1 MFGGKVTINK
11 TDKETNQQKA
21 QGDATLLGARYGIY
35 QENGNK
41 STSLMARDL
50 LTPDE
55 VKQLHYKTIIFPIT
69 GYPIFR
75 DTVMYNKFSC
85 YKDGEI
91 EREKHNLKDL
101 TNTYFTVEDI
111 KYEYQTS
118 RGRMRDRNRQ
128 NDENE
133 EFFKE
138 LAEMQKIKFESFI
151 NILDELFSKDI
162 YELEYKSINNQ
173 LYIEIKFTD
182 VPNGKLMTLKGK
194 IPKDKYVVYLDLHNK
209 KLEVHS
215 KML

>member
-1 MFGGKVTINK
+1 MFYN
-11 TDKETNQQKA
+11 
-21 QGDATLLGARYGIY
+21 
-35 QENGNK
+35 
-41 STSLMARDL
+41 
-50 LTPDE
+50 E

-111 KYEYQTS
+111 KYEYKTS

-128 NDENE
+128 NEENE

-138 LAEMQKIKFESFI
+138 LAEMQKIKFE
-151 NILDELFSKDI
+151 
-162 YELEYKSINNQ
+162 
-173 LYIEIKFTD
+173 
-182 VPNGKLMTLKGK
+182 
-194 IPKDKYVVYLDLHNK
+194 
-209 KLEVHS
+209 
-215 KML
+215 